1 MTCHDAREQLSAL
14 IDDALGAAE
23 RGAVEE
29 HLATCA
35 ECRREL
41 ERLRGT
47 VALLRAVEPARAP
60 FGFVDRVLEAARP
73 APWPRRLFRALLLPW
88 PVKLPIEAA
97 AIVLVAVGVVY
108 VFRSTLEPARLY
120 DAPPSG
126 TTVLSDTAPPSSDA
140 SREAARPE
148 ATRAPEATPAPEAT
162 RAKEAARTLEGARP
176 QEAVRAR
183 EAERALEAAKARER
197 DRAPEKQPRE
207 KKSPEGPPAMTTAP
221 APDAFK
227 EGWQQSKDADE
238 RRAKLD
244 DAARDVAKRQANAP
258 PATSAESQVARKLEE
273 SPARA
278 ERSQEAAGMSA
289 RSSAAPAVEPRTDT
303 LQAPR
308 PAAPAP
314 AIAAFVAPD
323 VSGRLAV
330 ADRDAALQNLA
341 RLLARLGGV
350 EDRRFVGDEG
360 PIVELTIPREAYP
373 ELLREL
379 AALGRW
385 QLVREAPAL
394 PERVR
399 VVLRITR

>member
-14 IDDALGAAE
+14 IDDALGDAE
-23 RGAVEE
+23 RSAVEE

-60 FGFVDRVLEAARP
+60 AGFVDRVLEAARP
-73 APWPRRLFRALLLPW
+73 EPWPRRLFRALLLPW

-108 VFRSTLEPARLY
+108 VFRSTLEPARFY

-126 TTVLSDTAPPSSDA
+126 TTMLSDTAPPTSDA

-148 ATRAPEATPAPEAT
+148 ATRALEAT
-162 RAKEAARTLEGARP
+162 RAKETARTLEGARP

-183 EAERALEAAKARER
+183 EAERAPEAAKAKER
-197 DRAPEKQPRE
+197 DRAPEKQALE
-207 KKSPEGPPAMTTAP
+207 KKSPEGPPAAKTTP
-221 APDAFK
+221 APEAFK
-227 EGWQQSKDADE
+227 EAGQQSKDADE

-244 DAARDVAKRQANAP
+244 DTARDVAKRQANVP
-258 PATSAESQVARKLEE
+258 PATPGETRSASKLEE

-278 ERSQEAAGMSA
+278 ERSQEAAGA
-289 RSSAAPAVEPRTDT
+289 RTRSQAREPEPRTDT

-314 AIAAFVAPD
+314 AIASFAAPD

-341 RLLARLGGV
+341 PLLARLGGV

-373 ELLREL
+373 ELLRDL

-394 PERVR
+394 PEKVR

>member
-60 FGFVDRVLEAARP
+60 TGFVDRVLEAARP

-108 VFRSTLEPARLY
+108 VFRSTLEPARFS

-126 TTVLSDTAPPSSDA
+126 TTMLSDTAPSSSAA
-140 SREAARPE
+140 SREAARTRE
-148 ATRAPEATPAPEAT
+148 GARLHESVRAPEAERAPEGAK
-162 RAKEAARTLEGARP
+162 AKERG
-176 QEAVRAR
+176 Q
-183 EAERALEAAKARER
+183 
-197 DRAPEKQPRE
+197 APEKQAPGQKALE
-207 KKSPEGPPAMTTAP
+207 KKSPESPPAAKAAP
-221 APDAFK
+221 AEVFK
-227 EGWQQSKDADE
+227 EAAQQPKDADE
-238 RRAKLD
+238 RRGKLD
-244 DAARDVAKRQANAP
+244 DTARDVAKRQANVP
-258 PATSAESQVARKLEE
+258 PATPGETRGASKLEE
-273 SPARA
+273 SAARA
-278 ERSQEAAGMSA
+278 ERSQEAAGA
-289 RSSAAPAVEPRTDT
+289 RTRSLAREPELRADT

-308 PAAPAP
+308 SAAPAP
-314 AIAAFVAPD
+314 AIASFVAPD

-330 ADRDAALQNLA
+330 TDRDAALQNLA
-341 RLLARLGGV
+341 PLLARLGGV

-394 PERVR
+394 PEKVR